1 MSALPI
7 ALGLLGFVQPCVV
20 GVNSI
25 FLGYLGQADSTTR
38 AKELIKYVLVK
49 TLFAM
54 LVGAIAAGFGAIVLS
69 GASGNIPRVLLVLL
83 GGIYIASRFRA
94 MPVPNI
100 VPRGNFSHG
109 VLFGLGVPACAVP
122 LFLSLGI
129 IAAFSGNIYQGVIML
144 ADFGAAI
151 SLPLLLIGA
160 FARRTEMMKKIS
172 RLTNVSPVFAG
183 TALIL
188 AGLL

>member
-7 ALGLLGFVQPCVV
+7 VLGLLGFVQPCVV

-38 AKELIKYVLVK
+38 VKELLKYAVVK
-49 TLFAM
+49 TLFAV
-54 LVGAIAAGFGAIVLS
+54 LVGAIAASFGAVVLS
-69 GASGNIPRVLLVLL
+69 GASENIPRVLLVLL
-83 GGIYIASRFRA
+83 GGIYLASRFRA

-100 VPRGNFSHG
+100 IPRGNFSHG
-109 VLFGLGVPACAVP
+109 VLYGLGVPACAVP
-122 LFLSLGI
+122 LLLSLGI
-129 IAAFSGNIYQGVIML
+129 IAAFSGNFYQGIIML

-151 SLPLLLIGA
+151 SLPLLPIGVS
-160 FARRTEMMKKIS
+160 ARRTEMMKKIAK
-172 RLTNVSPVFAG
+172 LTGVSPVLAG